1 VQPNLPAANAGI
13 KSGDV
18 IIEVDGTPI
27 KTVRELQRKIASFR
41 PDSTVKVK
49 VLRNGKEQLIEVRLA
64 KLPDQQQASVDPRDP
79 QRKGNPRRDD
89 RMDRDDDRRDR
100 QSRNY
105 DRETRE
111 LTLSQLGISVAP
123 ASEVQGANAEGIVV
137 TDVDA
142 QGPAGER
149 GLRTGDVILEIAGR
163 SATQTKDL
171 NDALA
176 TARKEGKSVI
186 LLRVKSQGGTRY
198 VTLPVGKG

>member
-1 VQPNLPAANAGI
+1 MDR
-13 KSGDV
+13 GD
-18 IIEVDGTPI
+18 
-27 KTVRELQRKIASFR
+27 RK
-41 PDSTVKVK
+41 
-49 VLRNGKEQLIEVRLA
+49 
-64 KLPDQQQASVDPRDP
+64 
-79 QRKGNPRRDD
+79 
-89 RMDRDDDRRDR
+89 DRDDDRKDR

-163 SATQTKDL
+163 NATQTKDL